1 MGQSTMAALRDGKQ
15 KIGQQNYLRIIKA
28 IREGL
33 SEEDLRNMSI
43 KMGATVNVVFERETR
58 AGQGRP
64 ELKRVFDKLL
74 EEWFARHLYKEE
86 VDGVEEISKLLKDPE
101 VDLEMLAKD
110 MKPEHDKLIDK
121 IPREHPKIPPSF
133 QNYITATKATPSDQ
147 GEAEV
152 CASHGISKAITECL
166 NDLKLDTDQ
175 KEIAT
180 TLINKMQ
187 PNKERRNPDEF
198 DGLVI
203 DVAVSNPTNRE
214 APVQIVKLKLRVLTQ
229 WGEFKEDNNTF
240 KTVPNPEMMRTMKM
254 IVRWLTPQGPHAIY
268 ADSFNWTTYCYD
280 CINSWGEKESRPRIH
295 MTGVYCIDY
304 LSIAQSN

>member
-1 MGQSTMAALRDGKQ
+1 MGQSMMATLQKGRQ
-15 KIGQQNYLRIIKA
+15 KIGLQNNSRIIQA
-28 IREGL
+28 ISEGL
-33 SEEDLRNMSI
+33 NEKHLRNMSI
-43 KMGATVNVVFERETR
+43 KMGPTVNVVFEREIKKDR
-58 AGQGRP
+58 
-64 ELKRVFDKLL
+64 EDLKGVFDKLL
-74 EEWFARHLYKEE
+74 EEWFKKHLCKEG
-86 VDGVEEISKLLKDPE
+86 VDGIEEISKLLKDPE
-101 VDLEMLAKD
+101 VDLEWLALE
-110 MKPEHDKLIDK
+110 MKPEQDKLIDK
-121 IPREHPKIPPSF
+121 IPKEHPKIPPSF

-166 NDLKLDTDQ
+166 HDLKLDTDQ

-180 TLINKMQ
+180 MLINKMQ

-254 IVRWLTPQGPHAIY
+254 IVHWLTPQGPHAIY
-268 ADSFNWTTYCYD
+268 ADSFGWTTDCYA
-280 CINSWGEKESRPRIH
+280 CINSWGEKES
-295 MTGVYCIDY
+295 
-304 LSIAQSN
+304 